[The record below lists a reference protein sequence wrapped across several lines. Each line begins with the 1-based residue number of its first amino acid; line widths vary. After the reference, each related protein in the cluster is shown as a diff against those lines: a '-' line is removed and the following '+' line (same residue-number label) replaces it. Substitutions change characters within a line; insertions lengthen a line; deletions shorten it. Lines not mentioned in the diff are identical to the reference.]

1 MRLCAQKIWRL
12 IFMIDFELTT
22 EQVALRDKAREFALE
37 EILPVAKKYDKTG
50 EFPRDV
56 IEKAFKA
63 GLMNLGIPKEY
74 GGLGYGAIEQ
84 TLVVEEMAAACA
96 GITTSVYVNELG
108 AKPIVLMGTDA
119 QKRKF
124 LTPLTEKLGLI
135 SFATS
140 EPGMGSD
147 VAGIQAT
154 CERDGD
160 HYVLNGN
167 KFFITNGDF
176 ADIFVI
182 FARLKGT
189 TRHQG
194 LCGFVVPR
202 GTEGLSTG
210 TPLVKLGH
218 RASDTATVML
228 QNVRVPAENLIGGEG
243 NGFLLAMMTFMHTR
257 PAIGAMATG
266 LSRSAMEYA
275 INYAKQREAF
285 GQKISDF
292 QAVQQ
297 MIADMYAR
305 VEAMRLL
312 TWRAAWLLD
321 HGQDA
326 NIASSCAKLVGS
338 EDAMRIV
345 TDALQVYGGRGYL
358 ENYAISKLFRDAK
371 LYQIYEG
378 TSQVQRY
385 VISRYLFEEYKPVM
399 KGF

>member
-1 MRLCAQKIWRL
+1 MV
-12 IFMIDFELTT
+12 DFQLTE
-22 EQVALRDKAREFALE
+22 EQVALRDRARKFAVE
-37 EILPVAKKYDKTG
+37 EVLPVSRKYDRTG

-56 IEKAFKA
+56 LEKAFKA
-63 GLMNLGIPKEY
+63 GLMNLGIPKQY
-74 GGLGYGAIEQ
+74 GGSGYGSLESAI
-84 TLVVEEMAAACA
+84 VVEEMAAACA
-96 GITTSVYVNELG
+96 GMTTSIYVNDLG
-108 AKPIVLMGTDA
+108 AKPIVLMGTDK
-119 QKRKF
+119 QKRSF
-124 LTPLTEKLGLI
+124 LTPLTERLSLI

-147 VAGIQAT
+147 VAGMQAT

-160 HYVLNGN
+160 HYVLNGT
-167 KFFITNGDF
+167 KFFITNGDY
-176 ADIFVI
+176 ADVFVV
-182 FARLKGT
+182 FARLKDT
-189 TRHQG
+189 KRHQG
-194 LCGFVVPR
+194 LCAFLVPR

-210 TPLVKLGH
+210 KPLEKLGH
-218 RASDTATVML
+218 RASDTATVYL
-228 QNVRVPAENLIGGEG
+228 RNARVPAENILGGEG
-243 NGFLLAMMTFMHTR
+243 NGFILAMMSFMYTR

-266 LSRSAMEYA
+266 LARSAMEYA
-275 INYAKQREAF
+275 INYAKEREAF
-285 GQKISDF
+285 EHKISSF
-292 QAVQQ
+292 QAIQQ

-312 TWRAAWLLD
+312 TWKAAWMLD

-358 ENYAISKLFRDAK
+358 ESYAIAKLFRDAK

-385 VISRYLFEEYKPVM
+385 VISRYLFEAYQPTM
-399 KGF
+399 KGY